1 MKAIGE
7 WASQNRLLC
16 TSLEF
21 SHEAPDLQDAIGL
34 VGASSKKAQLAVRLQ
49 TGDQTST
56 TTLAV
61 GTKADESVLQLV
73 QALDESSDVLEA
85 TRGQDNDGLV
95 IGVPSTYGPQT
106 TALMHGVVLCLDLML
121 RSAYEQ
127 PICVEVA
134 GKSTR
139 TPEPFDAFLLNGVW
153 MDSLGIAQESYAT
166 VLDVTTGTIVEARLR
181 KDFSK
186 TPVSAGQIRV
196 SSHAAMRLGFG
207 KHDRLVVLRHRE
219 LSFDRV
225 MIQQLEH
232 IVNRNVLIGDEDLAC
247 INRRYAY
254 HRVTCPAT
262 GCSLVVPTAKFE
274 RGPEHASGEGV
285 PHSIR
290 LSRQQRELLGL
301 HTPYVLAPWFLEKLQ
316 QPGASP
322 KAAALLNEYYVEGTL
337 AESLDYD
344 VSQKIWRALKAEG
357 FDAVR
362 VSPLVDAPVG
372 APRVHNNRVVRQKD
386 KVLSSLTDRYLGQAS
401 GIYRVAR
408 PYEVDEDRRIVRLPQ
423 DTLSLLGL
431 DIMDCAIVSYGL
443 RSVSVRVLAI
453 ENEDKIRRMDALSD
467 SDTVDVLIG
476 MPALIRSEL
485 CLDGLGMSVEVKRDT
500 RFLFAKTINQQFVP
514 ALGLFFTVLS
524 IFPPSEFD
532 LWVPSVI
539 FVVLL
544 PFVAYSILSDER
556 SKVHN
561 R

>member
-1 MKAIGE
+1 MKAVGE
-7 WASQNRLLC
+7 WANQNRLLC

-21 SHEAPDLQDAIGL
+21 SREVPGLQDAVGL
-34 VGASSKKAQLAVRLQ
+34 VGANDKKAKLNVRFEK
-49 TGDQTST
+49 GDQASTAKLVVGIKAGTSIVE
-56 TTLAV
+56 LA
-61 GTKADESVLQLV
+61 K
-73 QALDESSDVLEA
+73 ALDESSNDIEL
-85 TRGQDNDGLV
+85 TSGQERDDLV
-95 IGVPSTYGPQT
+95 IIVPSTYDAHIA
-106 TALMHGVVLCLDLML
+106 ALMRGIVLSLDSVL
-121 RSAYEQ
+121 RSEHEQ
-127 PICVEVA
+127 PVCVEVA
-134 GKSTR
+134 GKNTR
-139 TPEPFDAFLLNGVW
+139 TPEPFDAFCLNGIW
-153 MDSLGIAQESYAT
+153 MDSLGIAQESHAT
-166 VLDVTTGTIVEARLR
+166 VLDVSTGTVVEVKLR

-186 TPVSAGQIRV
+186 TPVSKGEIRV

-207 KHDRLVVLRHRE
+207 THDRLIVLCHRE

-232 IVNRNVLIGDEDLAC
+232 IVDRKVLIGDEDLAC

-254 HRVTCPAT
+254 HQITCPAT
-262 GCSLVVPTAKFE
+262 GCSLVVPTAKID
-274 RGPEHASGEGV
+274 RGPERVSGEGT

-301 HTPYVLAPWFLEKLQ
+301 HTPFILTPWFLEKLQ
-316 QPGASP
+316 QPDVGP
-322 KAAALLNEYYVEGTL
+322 KMTALLNEYYTEGTL
-337 AESLDYD
+337 AGPLDYD
-344 VSQKIWRALKAEG
+344 VSQKIWRSLKAEG

-362 VSPLVDAPVG
+362 ISPLVDAPVG
-372 APRVHNNRVVRQKD
+372 APRIHNNKVVRHKD
-386 KVLSSLTDRYLGQAS
+386 KILSALTDRYLGQAS

-423 DTLSLLGL
+423 DTMSLLGL
-431 DIMDCAIVSYGL
+431 DVMDCAIVSYGL
-443 RSVSVRVLAI
+443 RSVSVRVLVM
-453 ENEDKIRRMDALSD
+453 ENEDKIRRMNALSD

-485 CLDGLGMSVEVKRDT
+485 CLDGLGMSVEVRRDT
-500 RFLFAKTINQQFVP
+500 QFLFAKTINQQFVP

-524 IFPPSEFD
+524 IFPPSEFP

-539 FVVLL
+539 FFVLL